1 VSRKQL
7 GNKAGASRSGGP
19 SRFVNKGA
27 NGKGLRTGK
36 NVDYNEDKS
45 DNLVGSKRGVDGE
58 IV

>member
-7 GNKAGASRSGGP
+7 GNKAGASRSGGA
-19 SRFVNKGA
+19 SRFANRGG